1 MSLAAIKQKEGKA
14 KKNVLP
20 KLRTILANPY
30 KQHRLVNSNLTF
42 MFSKLRQIIRFS
54 PVLPD
59 NEMLELQNI
68 LKTAL
73 NESEHTQKTFVTH
86 HHIQLGLE
94 SSLRAINGR
103 RFSCVFISLSLR
115 PSHLVR
121 LIATTAG
128 VKAPTAPI
136 YAQPKLEDLTH
147 ELFGVRALALVLPLD
162 LNSISS
168 KLAKWVD
175 VRRKPLVQKCVKI
188 FSPKTKKRKPIEQAL
203 KNTSLEPQAT
213 ITTATGEK
221 EWRGDY
227 ISCGNDGSIRISQL
241 DAQTEAEQLSIALS
255 KLGKKTEHKTKIV
268 SVKSTKQEEVTALPS
283 NESMEID
290 ATEEIEDDEFLP
302 TELTNYQPLTQ
313 HQICSNPN
321 KKPKKKRNKNKKP
334 KNQPPQNKNN

>member
-30 KQHRLVNSNLTF
+30 KQH
-42 MFSKLRQIIRFS
+42 S

-188 FSPKTKKRKPIEQAL
+188 FSPKTTKKRKPIEQAL
-203 KNTSLEPQAT
+203 KNTSVEPQAT

-268 SVKSTKQEEVTALPS
+268 SVKSTKQEEITALPS